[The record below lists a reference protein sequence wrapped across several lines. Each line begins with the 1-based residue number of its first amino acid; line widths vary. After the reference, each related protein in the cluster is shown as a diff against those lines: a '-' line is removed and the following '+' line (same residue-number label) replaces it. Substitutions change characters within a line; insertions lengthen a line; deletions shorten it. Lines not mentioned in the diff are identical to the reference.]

1 MTDSFELERRR
12 MVEGQLRRRGI
23 SDERVLDAFLRVPR
37 HRFVAPDQQHEA
49 YRDSP
54 LPIGLNQTISQPYMV
69 ATMTEKAELRPSDR
83 VLEIGTGSG
92 YQAAILA
99 LLCREVYTVERHS
112 ALSLRA
118 RTVLGELGYSNIYF
132 KVDDGN
138 LGWRENAP
146 FDAIIVTAGAPTL
159 PRALVAQLAESG
171 RLVIPIDEGVSQVL
185 YVIRKTA
192 DGISRERWDRCSFV
206 PLVSQRDSFNGGP

>member
-1 MTDSFELERRR
+1 
-12 MVEGQLRRRGI
+12 MVDGQLRRRGI
-23 SDERVLDAFLRVPR
+23 SDERVLEAFLRVPR
-37 HRFVAPDQQHEA
+37 HRFVASDHQHEA

-69 ATMTEKAELRPSDR
+69 AIMTEKAELLPSDR

-118 RTVLGELGYSNIYF
+118 QTVLGELGYSNIFF
-132 KVDDGN
+132 KVDDGS
-138 LGWRENAP
+138 LGWPEHAP
-146 FDAIIVTAGAPTL
+146 FDAIVVTAGAPTL
-159 PRALVAQLAESG
+159 PRALVAQLAPSG
-171 RLVIPIDEGVSQVL
+171 RLVIPIDEGISQVL

-192 DGISRERWDRCSFV
+192 DGIVKERWERCSFV
-206 PLVSQRDSFNGGP
+206 PLVSRRDSSDGGP